1 MFLRHQVYRLIA
13 LIGLATLA
21 AAPAA
26 AHLHVYGPGG
36 PAPAMKEAATAFQ
49 RQTGVA
55 VMVTSGPTPKWI
67 GRARKDADLIYSGS
81 DTMMTDFVRQLPQ
94 SLRQQD
100 VRPLY
105 DRPAAILVR
114 KGNPKRITGFRD
126 LARQGLGVMVVEGA
140 GQNGLWE
147 DLASRAGGIR
157 FHRALRPN
165 IVKFAKNSA
174 EARTAW
180 IDDEAIDA
188 WVIWNIWQVENAA
201 LADEVKIE
209 PDILLWRPMAVAI
222 AMSTKQRESAA
233 RFAAFL
239 EGCEGV
245 QIFKRHGWRA
255 PEAVPGKNTCK

>member
-1 MFLRHQVYRLIA
+1 MSLRHHLRRLIA

-26 AHLHVYGPGG
+26 AQLRVYGPGG
-36 PAPAMKEAATAFQ
+36 PAPAIKEAATAFQ
-49 RQTGVA
+49 RQTGIEVA
-55 VMVTSGPTPKWI
+55 VTSGPTPDWI
-67 GRARKDADLIYSGS
+67 DRARQDADLIYSGS
-81 DTMMTDFVRQLPQ
+81 DMMMTDFVRQMPG

-114 KGNPKRITGFRD
+114 KGNPKRIKGFRD
-126 LARQGLGVMVVEGA
+126 LVRPGLRLMVVEGA

-165 IVKFAKNSA
+165 IVRFAKTSA

-180 IDDEAIDA
+180 IEDKTIDG
-188 WVIWNIWQVENAA
+188 WIIWNIWQVENADI
-201 LADEVKIE
+201 ADQVRIE
-209 PDILLWRPMAVAI
+209 PDVLLWRPMAVAVTTTT
-222 AMSTKQRESAA
+222 ANRDSAG
-233 RFAAFL
+233 RFATFL
-239 EGCEGV
+239 ESREGKR
-245 QIFKRHGWRA
+245 IFKRHGWRA
-255 PEAVPGKNTCK
+255 P